1 MDAAHSLTRYDAF
14 TATARVDE
22 LLATVQSLSQEQESP
37 ASTGSES
44 KCPCATKILSS
55 SALTMSGSE

>member
-1 MDAAHSLTRYDAF
+1 MDAAHSLTRYEAF

-44 KCPCATKILSS
+44 KCPCAAKI
-55 SALTMSGSE
+55 